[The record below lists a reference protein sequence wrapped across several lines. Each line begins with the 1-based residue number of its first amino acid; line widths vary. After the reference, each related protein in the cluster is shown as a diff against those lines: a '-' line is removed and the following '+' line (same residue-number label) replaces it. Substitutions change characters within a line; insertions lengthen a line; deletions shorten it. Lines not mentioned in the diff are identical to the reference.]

1 MYFHSPF
8 PNLHSPNSKK
18 LNLSKIA
25 VVILNYNG
33 EKLFPIFLPSVIE
46 NSNYNQFAEI
56 IIADNASTDNSI
68 EYLKTNYP
76 KIRRI
81 ELTKNYGF
89 AEGYNQALEILK
101 DQFDYYILLNSD
113 VEVTPNWLNP
123 IVEIFDKDTEKS
135 ISAIQ
140 PKIRMFAQK
149 HLFEHAGAAGGMIDY
164 LGYPFCRGR
173 IFDTLEEDKGQ
184 YNEKP
189 NKQYNEQVPVFWA
202 SGAAMAIR
210 SEVYHE
216 LGGLDKDFFAHMEEI
231 DLCFRIHHTGKKIV
245 YCAEST
251 VFHLGGGTLNPM
263 SARKTYLNFRNGLT
277 LLLKNLPSKNL
288 VFKIFLR
295 MILDGIA
302 GAKFLVDGKPK
313 FTLAILKAHFYMY
326 ANLSSILKKRKA
338 NQRKF
343 GTLKLPPIVYPK
355 SIVWQYFIKKNKTYN
370 ELEK

>member
-1 MYFHSPF
+1 MP
-8 PNLHSPNSKK
+8 KK
-18 LNLSKIA
+18 LNPSKIA

-33 EKLFPIFLPSVIE
+33 EKLFPVFLPSVIE
-46 NSNYNQFAEI
+46 YSKNDFTEI

-68 EYLKTNYP
+68 QYLKENYP
-76 KIRRI
+76 QIRRI
-81 ELTKNYGF
+81 ELTQNHGF

-101 DQFDYYILLNSD
+101 NEGEQNKNNQFEYYILLNSD

-123 IVEIFDKDTEKS
+123 ILEIFEKDTEKN

-140 PKIRMFAQK
+140 PKIRMHAQK

-184 YNEKP
+184 YNE
-189 NKQYNEQVPVFWA
+189 QIRIFWA

-210 SEVYHE
+210 AEVYHNLE
-216 LGGLDKDFFAHMEEI
+216 GLDKDFFAHMEEI
-231 DLCFRIHHTGKKIV
+231 DLCWRIHHTGKNIV
-245 YCAEST
+245 YCPEST

-263 SARKTYLNFRNGLT
+263 SPRKTYLNFRNGLT

-288 VFKIFLR
+288 FFKIYFR

-302 GAKFLVDGKPK
+302 GVKFLLDGKPK

-326 ANLSSILKKRKA
+326 ANLSSILKKRKD
-338 NQRKF
+338 NQKKF
-343 GTLKLPPIVYPK
+343 GNLQLPSIVYPK
-355 SIVWQYFIKKNKTYN
+355 SIVWQYFFKKKKTYDK
-370 ELEK
+370 LEK